1 MDLEVFT
8 LCDAAADYQG
18 RLSILGIFDTI
29 YAQSMPAT
37 HHHCAIAIRLRI
49 QKIEEGS
56 HALSLHVVDIDGAMV
71 IPPLDGQFGIQM
83 MDKDKRGTTN
93 LVLNLEG
100 LTFKRYGEYAVN
112 LAIDKQ
118 AIGTLPFWVKPV
130 AKQEAQ

>member
-1 MDLEVFT
+1 
-8 LCDAAADYQG
+8 
-18 RLSILGIFDTI
+18 
-29 YAQSMPAT
+29 
-37 HHHCAIAIRLRI
+37 
-49 QKIEEGS
+49 
-56 HALSLHVVDIDGAMV
+56 
-71 IPPLDGQFGIQM
+71 M